1 MRILPKK
8 IYFRRLVIC
17 GQFPSL
23 YKHEV
28 GKTNFM
34 NNRMTNFLTA
44 RNSKWNLAS
53 GILVLLLLVLGCS
66 RSGNTGTKTAEKPTP
81 PGYVGVWTA
90 ADGSTVTLRNDGSG
104 DYKSGGKTVSG
115 AAVEIDETAKEI
127 RFSFMGFDSG
137 KYKIDQA
144 PANNRMKLDG
154 MEYRRTGGFDAN
166 DSTTDGVTTGG
177 EIPTEDELRPL
188 VGDTLQSFD
197 EAVKQKEFGDFYSN
211 ISETWQ
217 NQTTAAALTEAFS
230 PLFKQ
235 KTDFVPKDGA
245 VFVFTPKPTI
255 EKDNTLKVE
264 VNYTTVLE
272 KKAVFHLRYIKE
284 AAGWKLL
291 GIRLNP

>member
-1 MRILPKK
+1 
-8 IYFRRLVIC
+8 
-17 GQFPSL
+17 
-23 YKHEV
+23 
-28 GKTNFM
+28 M
-34 NNRMTNFLTA
+34 NNRMINFLTA
-44 RNSKWNLAS
+44 RNSHWNLAS
-53 GILVLLLLVLGCS
+53 GILILLVLVLGCS
-66 RSGNTGTKTAEKPTP
+66 DSGSSGSSSPTP
-81 PGYVGVWTA
+81 PKTVPPAYIGTWTGQ
-90 ADGSTVTLRNDGSG
+90 DGSTVTLRNDWSG
-104 DYKSGGKTVSG
+104 DYKSGGKSVNGG
-115 AAVEIDETAKEI
+115 AFELDETAKEI
-127 RFSFMGFDSG
+127 RFTMLGFDAG

-144 PANNRMKLDG
+144 PANNKMKLDG

-188 VGDTLQSFD
+188 VGNTLQRFD

-264 VNYTTVLE
+264 VNYLTVTGA
-272 KKAVFHLRYIKE
+272 KVVFRLRYINE